1 MDREIIHSI
10 VYTEF
15 NDELGPNPLFC
26 LPQDLS
32 ENISMLVSIK
42 TVTILS
48 ADHGFIPD
56 SLIIIPFPSLK
67 LKGLIK
73 YIERDDESRRGKVAQ
88 SAITFLFREVED
100 ILFYKYMD
108 YLNSPFNETT
118 RKIVELE
125 NQNQD
130 KLLIFRE
137 IENLKDSI
145 HALLKELRIKEFQ
158 QISSEAFPEKK
169 KKTEKEVDLKAKI
182 VIIGDPGV
190 GKTSTILR
198 FTDNAFK
205 RSYIPTMGTNIT
217 EKSFRVKD
225 NIIEL
230 ILWDLAGQS
239 KFELMRKHFYQGAEA
254 IILIFDLTNPKSFQS
269 IIQWFEDIENNL
281 ILEHEL
287 IGCLFGNKT
296 DLINGRKIGTNEAQ
310 KLASQLKLDYF
321 ETSALTGKNVEN
333 AFYKIAEKIIE
344 VRKPDLA

>member
-15 NDELGPNPLFC
+15 DDKLGPNPLFS

-48 ADHGFIPD
+48 ADHGFMPD

-73 YIERDDESRRGKVAQ
+73 YIERDDLSRRGKVSQ

-100 ILFYKYMD
+100 IIFYKYMN

-118 RKIVELE
+118 RKIIELE
-125 NQNQD
+125 NQNKD
-130 KLLIFRE
+130 KSLIFNE
-137 IENLKDSI
+137 IENLKDNI
-145 HALLKELRIKEFQ
+145 HALLKDLRIKEFQ
-158 QISSEAFPEKK
+158 QSSSKAFPELKEL
-169 KKTEKEVDLKAKI
+169 TEKKVDFKAKI
-182 VIIGDPGV
+182 VIVGDPGV

-198 FTDNAFK
+198 FTDNAFR

-239 KFELMRKHFYQGAEA
+239 KFELMRKHFYHGAEA
-254 IILIFDLTNPKSFQS
+254 VILIFDLTNPKSFQS
-269 IIQWFEDIENNL
+269 ITQWFRDIEDYL
-281 ILEHEL
+281 MIDHEL
-287 IGCLFGNKT
+287 IGCLFGNKN
-296 DLINGRKIGTNEAQ
+296 DLSNERKIDTNMAQ
-310 KLASQLKLDYF
+310 KLASQLKLEYF

-333 AFYKIAEKIIE
+333 AFYKIAQKIIE
-344 VRKPDLA
+344 IRKP